1 MLILLPFTDE
11 PIFRQV
17 HFFTSYWNIFR
28 LSWTATETFGETTCN
43 LLKHYKTKK
52 PLQDNGFEGIETMW
66 NWIGR
71 RERDSNPR
79 TCNSQRFSR
88 PSQSTTL
95 PSLRVQNNSLSTEFQ
110 NKLLP
115 TAKSCPLLDPLHTKR
130 HPEECLF
137 CCILMI
143 YFYFSGYNTA
153 LM

>member
-1 MLILLPFTDE
+1 MYHACCVKTTILLRSTGLPSLRSGIGGGLRNLFSTAR
-11 PIFRQV
+11 PTAGTVFFLCHSLKQAWLVPKNKTAALQRQ
-17 HFFTSYWNIFR
+17 SNE
-28 LSWTATETFGETTCN
+28 L
-43 LLKHYKTKK
+43 
-52 PLQDNGFEGIETMW
+52 
-66 NWIGR
+66 R

-115 TAKSCPLLDPLHTKR
+115 TAKSFPLLDPLHTKR

-137 CCILMI
+137 AA
-143 YFYFSGYNTA
+143 FE
-153 LM
+153 